1 MTQNELPSTSFRPV
15 VLVPTFNNAGTL
27 GDVLERV
34 GQLGIA
40 TFVIND
46 GSTDETAHILRQIG
60 SVTVLTHP
68 SNQGKA
74 AALRSGFI
82 AAAQNGFTHAVT
94 IDADGQHDP
103 EQIPTMLEM
112 ALAHPEAIILG
123 VRDERGPGYPFRSRF
138 GRRFSNYLL
147 WLESGLIVRDSQ
159 CGMRIYPLQWTI
171 SAECAAGRYGFET
184 EILARA
190 AWAEGSV
197 VQSEINC
204 RYLPREQR
212 VSHFRPVVDS
222 ARAIK
227 MHARLLRLA
236 VKRHAPHLSPTR
248 AWRQMR
254 SRPESRNQFAAGLAL
269 GVFIAC
275 LPIYGVQGIVSLVVA
290 RLFKMNPLAALAG
303 SQLSMPPLSAVLIF
317 VSVATG
323 HLIVHGT
330 WPDPA
335 LLHAAH
341 GTWHITAM
349 FRAVILDWI
358 VGGVLLGVALAALTY
373 PIVRAVLGRGAPAP
387 ASSAGPSA

>member
-123 VRDERGPGYPFRSRF
+123 VRD
-138 GRRFSNYLL
+138 
-147 WLESGLIVRDSQ
+147 
-159 CGMRIYPLQWTI
+159 
-171 SAECAAGRYGFET
+171 
-184 EILARA
+184 
-190 AWAEGSV
+190 
-197 VQSEINC
+197 
-204 RYLPREQR
+204 
-212 VSHFRPVVDS
+212 
-222 ARAIK
+222 
-227 MHARLLRLA
+227 
-236 VKRHAPHLSPTR
+236 
-248 AWRQMR
+248 
-254 SRPESRNQFAAGLAL
+254 
-269 GVFIAC
+269 
-275 LPIYGVQGIVSLVVA
+275 
-290 RLFKMNPLAALAG
+290 
-303 SQLSMPPLSAVLIF
+303 
-317 VSVATG
+317 
-323 HLIVHGT
+323 
-330 WPDPA
+330 
-335 LLHAAH
+335 
-341 GTWHITAM
+341 
-349 FRAVILDWI
+349 
-358 VGGVLLGVALAALTY
+358 
-373 PIVRAVLGRGAPAP
+373 
-387 ASSAGPSA
+387 